1 MKTLTTSNPISNKL
15 VSTLFLFVLS
25 ITFAFGQTKTVV
37 TEGKNITIT
46 VKNVKNNTGQVMV
59 ALHTA
64 DTWMKGQGLQNINS
78 KIENNQVSI
87 TFKNVTP
94 GTYAIMVLHD
104 ENTNN
109 RMDFDNGMPTE
120 NYGMSNNPMSY
131 GPPQF
136 SESKFEINTEDLE
149 FNIRF

>member
-1 MKTLTTSNPISNKL
+1 MKTLMTSNPISNKL

-37 TEGKNITIT
+37 TEGQNITVT

-64 DTWMKGQGLQNINS
+64 DTWMKGLGLQNINS

-94 GTYAIMVLHD
+94 DTYAIMVLHD

-109 RMDFDNGMPTE
+109 RMDFDNGMPAE